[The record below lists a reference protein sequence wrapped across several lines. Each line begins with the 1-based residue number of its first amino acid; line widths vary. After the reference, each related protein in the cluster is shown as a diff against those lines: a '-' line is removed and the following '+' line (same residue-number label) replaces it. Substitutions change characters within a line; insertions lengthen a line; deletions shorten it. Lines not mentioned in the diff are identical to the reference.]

1 MMSEENV
8 IVGLGELRVSQ
19 DPAVIL
25 VAYGLGSCVG
35 VSAYDPV
42 IRVGGLL
49 HCLLPE
55 SNGSRNDKPAKFVDT
70 GIPFLLKELEQMG
83 AVRRRIVLKMA
94 GGARMLKLSGPN
106 HLFDI
111 GARNVAKAMEI
122 LKREGLRLAAADTG
136 GTTGRTVRMSIDTG
150 RVMIMIKTLNLEK
163 EL

>member
-1 MMSEENV
+1 MTEENL
-8 IVGLGELRVSQ
+8 IVGLGELHVSRN
-19 DPAVIL
+19 PAVTL

-42 IRVGGLL
+42 IRAGGLL

-55 SNGSRNDKPAKFVDT
+55 SNGSRHDKPAKFVDT

-83 AVRRRIVLKMA
+83 AVRRRIVLKMV
-94 GGARMLKLSGPN
+94 GGAKMLKLSGPN

-111 GARNVAKAMEI
+111 GVRNVAKVMEI

-136 GTTGRTVRMSIDTG
+136 GATGRTVRMSIDTG
-150 RVMIMIKTLNLEK
+150 RVMIKTLNLEK

>member
-1 MMSEENV
+1 M
-8 IVGLGELRVSQ
+8 
-19 DPAVIL
+19 
-25 VAYGLGSCVG
+25 GSCVG

-49 HCLLPE
+49 HCVLPE
-55 SNGSRNDKPAKFVDT
+55 SDGSHPDHLAQFVDT
-70 GIPFLLKELEQMG
+70 GIPFLLKEMEQMG
-83 AVRRRIVLKMA
+83 AVRRRIILKMV
-94 GGARMLKLSGPN
+94 GGARMLKLPGPN

-122 LKREGLRLAAADTG
+122 LKQERLRLAAADTG

-150 RVMIMIKTLNLEK
+150 RVMIKTLNLEK